1 MEKVVILEL
10 DGSLETG
17 CRVTLEISSLGIPSL
32 LKRKGNLPPN
42 LPLVEALQQHWLE
55 RYRPLGAPYRRSQ
68 DAPEIWEEI
77 LFRIKPKQI
86 VQQALIEQ
94 RIAECQESGQQL
106 CDLFNQWLDSPDFR
120 LLDKTLRQH
129 LSPEDTIRLLVRT
142 QNLQLQKLPWTQWEL
157 LQHYPNAEPAL
168 SPLEST
174 SHPPQYASSRNGRVK
189 ILAILGHDDGLN
201 LAKDRRLIENLPQ
214 VDPHFLIKPDRAT
227 VIELLQDQSWDILF
241 FAGHSETENDQ
252 GRLYLNPDESITL
265 DELWFTLKKAVEQGL
280 QLAIFNS
287 CDGLGLSQRL
297 DDLNIPQMIVMREL
311 VPDQVAQ
318 KFLTYFLKSFAT
330 GKPLYLAVREA
341 RERLHDELEP
351 YFPCASWLPVIC
363 QNPVIL
369 PPSWESL
376 CELPETPS
384 PDPPPAP
391 GRKRPPWRQLILT
404 SLLVTACIIGLR
416 EVGVFQ
422 PAELKAFDHLMRLR
436 PDTQGAD
443 NRIFV
448 ITIGEEDLQ
457 YQDEQGWERRDS
469 LSFEALDLLWQKL
482 KPHEPRVLGMGIAK
496 PKNLEDHPELMPE
509 ERIILGCQI
518 ASQDLP
524 SLGAPDGWSEERL
537 GFTQAPEDPRGFI
550 RRQTLVRRAD
560 PNCPTRRSFALRIA
574 NIYWQQ
580 EGQTIL
586 EEIED
591 IEEYFHPLIETNTGG
606 YRLSKRQAG
615 GVQVL
620 LNYRFQS
627 PARIPLR
634 FILQGLSNAEI
645 HNLVRDRIILIGR
658 DEHSEGAVYTPYKS
672 DIKEAGIVIQAH
684 MISQIL
690 DQSRLY
696 TLPQP
701 IETLWILSWSVVSLM
716 VIQLFRKPRLLILGV
731 SSTLGVLFFLCYIS
745 FNQNWWIPLI
755 PSTLGV
761 LVTSSV
767 SIYLDQKLHGI
778 KVNQSN

>member
-17 CRVTLEISSLGIPSL
+17 CRVTLEISSSGMASV

-42 LPLVEALQQHWLE
+42 LALAEQLQHHWLE

-68 DAPEIWEEI
+68 NAPEIWEEI

-106 CDLFNQWLDSPDFR
+106 CDRLNQWLDSPDFR
-120 LLDKTLRQH
+120 PLDKTLRQQ
-129 LSPEDTIRLLVRT
+129 LSPQDTIRFLVRT
-142 QNLQLQKLPWTQWEL
+142 QNLPLQKLPWTQWEL
-157 LQHYPNAEPAL
+157 LQQYPNAEPAL

-174 SHPPQYASSRNGRVK
+174 SHPSHYSPFRNGRVK

-227 VIELLQDQSWDILF
+227 VIECLQDQPWDILF

-252 GRLYLNPDESITL
+252 GRLYLNPNESITL

-376 CELPETPS
+376 CELADSPL
-384 PDPPPAP
+384 PDPPPP
-391 GRKRPPWRQLILT
+391 PPKRPPWRQFILT

-422 PAELKAFDHLMRLR
+422 PAELNAFDHLMRLR

-443 NRIFV
+443 NRILV

-469 LSFEALDLLWQKL
+469 LSFEALDLLWQNL
-482 KPHEPRVLGMGIAK
+482 KPHEPRVLGIGIMM
-496 PKNLEDHPELMPE
+496 PKNLENHPELMLE
-509 ERIILGCQI
+509 ERVFLGCQI

-524 SLGAPDGWSEERL
+524 SLGAPDDFPKERL

-560 PNCPTRRSFALRIA
+560 SNCPTRRSFALRIA
-574 NIYWQQ
+574 NRYWQQ
-580 EGQTIL
+580 QGQPVL
-586 EEIED
+586 EEMED
-591 IEEYFHPLIETNTGG
+591 IEEHFQPLLETNTGG
-606 YRLSKRQAG
+606 YRLSKSQAG
-615 GVQVL
+615 GAQIL
-620 LNYRFQS
+620 LNYRSQS
-627 PARIPLR
+627 PKQIPLR
-634 FILQGLSNAEI
+634 FMLQGLSNAEMR
-645 HNLVRDRIILIGR
+645 NLVRDRIILIGR
-658 DEHSEGAVYTPYKS
+658 DEHSEGAAYTPYKS
-672 DIKEAGIVIQAH
+672 DRKEAGIVIQAQ

-701 IETLWILSWSVVSLM
+701 LEHLWILSWSVTSLII
-716 VIQLFRKPRLLILGV
+716 IQLCRKPRLLIFGV

-745 FNQNWWIPLI
+745 FNQNWWLPLI
-755 PSTLGV
+755 PSALGII
-761 LVTSSV
+761 VTSPV
-767 SIYLDQKLHGI
+767 IIYLDQKSNTI
-778 KVNQSN
+778 KVNPFN